1 MKICYVN
8 KGVSIHD
15 QKILKYL
22 VNHHEVHLIS
32 FWKGQLPKID
42 KLITH
47 QIPVSNA
54 VLAFLLG
61 CLITPILI
69 RKIKPDILIGNYLLT
84 YGFFSALS
92 HYHPLLQMAWG
103 SDVLIAPN
111 KNWLYRFVV
120 KYSLKH
126 ADRVAIDCEY
136 GKKAIVNLG
145 FPENKIIV
153 FPIGIDV
160 QNKFNPEINDENIR
174 INLGWQDKI
183 IIACTR
189 GHDTIYGIEY
199 LLLAIPEIV
208 RNEPDSRFLFI
219 GSGPL
224 TNKFKKIVNDLGI
237 ENYVKFIGIIP
248 NDELGK
254 YLAASDIYVSPSLSD
269 GTSVSLLEAMACSLP
284 VVVTDVDAILEW
296 ITDGINGFIVPKR
309 NSSILAQKIVKL
321 IRDDHLRELF
331 GKENRQIAENR
342 GSWQNTTKAFENV
355 FSILTNK
362 GIRS

>member
-8 KGVSIHD
+8 KGIGIHD

-22 VNHHEVHLIS
+22 ADTNEVHLIS
-32 FWKGQLPKID
+32 YWKEQLPKID
-42 KLITH
+42 KLIIH
-47 QIPVSNA
+47 QMPILNPM
-54 VLAFLLG
+54 LAYPIG
-61 CLITPILI
+61 CLITPILV

-84 YGFFSALS
+84 YGFYSALA
-92 HYHPLLQMAWG
+92 HHHPLLQMAWG

-126 ADRVAIDCEY
+126 ADMVAIDCEY

-160 QNKFNPEINDENIR
+160 QNKFNPEINDEDIR

-183 IIACTR
+183 IITCTR

-224 TNKFKKIVNDLGI
+224 TPKFKNIVNDLGI
-237 ENYVKFIGIIP
+237 ENYVKFIGFIQ

-254 YLAASDIYVSPSLSD
+254 YLSASDVYVSPSLSD
-269 GTSVSLLEAMACSLP
+269 GTSVSLLEAMACGLP
-284 VVVTDVDAILEW
+284 VVVTDVDAIMEW

-309 NSSILAQKIVKL
+309 NSSVLTQKIVKL

-355 FSILTNK
+355 FSTLTNK
-362 GIRS
+362 V